1 MYLNSP
7 PISYKRFFHIFFKR
21 HFYGLTNIFRVL
33 PDFFVIGPGRTGT
46 TSLYH
51 YLDQHPSLSKSAYDE
66 LGFFDV
72 NFHLGLHWYRSLF
85 PSIFTK
91 YRIKSKTNFFMTYD
105 VSPSYVRRPWNARR
119 IKNLFPNTKLIVV
132 LRNPVDKT
140 FSHYKLLS
148 KTIGK
153 VQPFEEIIKEEINNI
168 SKWNVDSKDDNYFAT
183 KVEKSILAR
192 GFYAEQL
199 SIWFEL
205 FSKNQILIVSSEKLL
220 SDTKNTMN
228 DIFQFLNLPQFE
240 IPNTEKV
247 NVSPPSKMNP
257 DTRKLLIDYFKPYNK
272 ILYEFLNMTFN
283 WDK

>member
-1 MYLNSP
+1 MYLEPKKST
-7 PISYKRFFHIFFKR
+7 YKRFYRLFVNR
-21 HFYGLTNIFRVL
+21 HFFGITSPFRVL
-33 PDFFVIGPGRTGT
+33 PDFFVIGPGRTGS

-105 VSPSYVRRPWNARR
+105 VTPSYIRRPWNARR
-119 IKNLFPNTKLIVV
+119 IKNLFPNTKLIVI
-132 LRNPVDKT
+132 LRNPVDRAY
-140 FSHYKLLS
+140 SHYKLLNRVFGEVRS
-148 KTIGK
+148 
-153 VQPFEEIIKEEINNI
+153 FDEIIKEEMNNI

-220 SDTKNTMN
+220 SDTKNTVN
-228 DIFQFLNLPQFE
+228 DIFKFLNLPQFK

-257 DTRKLLIDYFKPYNK
+257 ETRKLLIDFFRPYNQELDK
-272 ILYEFLNMTFN
+272 FLNLDFK
-283 WDK
+283 WDI